1 LKGTSVLTMQ
11 NRVNL
16 NNLANIR
23 SLRAG
28 TITARALATLRAAV
42 QGVALNRAVA
52 ATPEAGAAATPN
64 LATLVRYDLPLM
76 RRGAERC

>member
-1 LKGTSVLTMQ
+1 MQ

-42 QGVALNRAVA
+42 QGVSLNRAVA
-52 ATPEAGAAATPN
+52 AGPEGGAAATADM
-64 LATLVRYDLPLM
+64 ATLVNYGLPRM
-76 RRGAERC
+76 RPGAERC